1 MATPFVPPSEK
12 DRESGVSPSRREKM
26 CPFCIH
32 AGDIISK
39 SPQIYIYIYIVG
51 IYAHMI
57 MIY

>member
-12 DRESGVSPSRREKM
+12 DRETEYSPSRREKM

-39 SPQIYIYIYIVG
+39 SPQIYIYIDG

-57 MIY
+57 Y